1 MLHDIGGTQKELC
14 FQVTLGL
21 ESSIV
26 WEQHLESHSLTL
38 AGNHEE
44 DSEEDSVGNSQQD
57 SKKAGSDQGA
67 SGWGGILVIL
77 QSASELVG

>member
-44 DSEEDSVGNSQQD
+44 DSEEDSAF
-57 SKKAGSDQGA
+57 KFKAGN
-67 SGWGGILVIL
+67 
-77 QSASELVG
+77 